1 MSGTLVEERKTISFV
16 PDVVTGI
23 LGSVYCLVVLFIL
36 LIIPILQVA
45 FGAAYRNQCPINSN
59 ISVYLI
65 VSGACGIATILLT
78 IIIAIA
84 FICLFKKDSKGTSF
98 ITGCIIGIVFLI
110 LFLMSLFL
118 SPWFIVGN
126 VWIFGVYSTVDLDN
140 TSSRPLAA
148 ILGSVYCLVILCI
161 LLVIPILQL
170 AIGASFQ
177 NQCPVSP
184 NIPTYLI
191 VSGACGIAT
200 ILLTIIIT
208 LAFILCIKRGTAGAS
223 IVSGCIIGLVCLIL
237 FLMSFFL
244 FAWFIVGNV
253 WVFSVHSKVD
263 LDNPLSVNYCQRT
276 LYQFAFTIIIM
287 TYVMSVIS
295 CCCSCFRSCCEVG
308 KALKK

>member
-1 MSGTLVEERKTISFV
+1 MNNESGPSTTSDDELKLKFIPGSLVA
-16 PDVVTGI
+16 
-23 LGSVYCLVVLFIL
+23 VL
-36 LIIPILQVA
+36 
-45 FGAAYRNQCPINSN
+45 S
-59 ISVYLI
+59 
-65 VSGACGIATILLT
+65 
-78 IIIAIA
+78 
-84 FICLFKKDSKGTSF
+84 
-98 ITGCIIGIVFLI
+98 
-110 LFLMSLFL
+110 
-118 SPWFIVGN
+118 
-126 VWIFGVYSTVDLDN
+126 
-140 TSSRPLAA
+140 
-148 ILGSVYCLVILCI
+148 SVYCLVILFI

-191 VSGACGIAT
+191 VSGACGVAT
-200 ILLTIIIT
+200 IVLTIITI

-223 IVSGCIIGLVCLIL
+223 IVSGCIFVLVSLVVS
-237 FLMSFFL
+237 LMSVFL
-244 FAWFIVGNV
+244 CVWFIVGNV

-263 LDNPLSVNYCQRT
+263 LDNPLSINYCQRT

>member
-1 MSGTLVEERKTISFV
+1 MNNESGPTTTSDDELK
-16 PDVVTGI
+16 
-23 LGSVYCLVVLFIL
+23 LKFI
-36 LIIPILQVA
+36 P
-45 FGAAYRNQCPINSN
+45 G
-59 ISVYLI
+59 
-65 VSGACGIATILLT
+65 
-78 IIIAIA
+78 
-84 FICLFKKDSKGTSF
+84 
-98 ITGCIIGIVFLI
+98 
-110 LFLMSLFL
+110 
-118 SPWFIVGN
+118 
-126 VWIFGVYSTVDLDN
+126 
-140 TSSRPLAA
+140 PLAA